1 MFPILYSRNTVNAD
15 LFDNNGLGFLKN
27 CIECEVTE
35 ELNGSYELDMR
46 VLDVDRLYQQIEP
59 RSFIKVRA
67 NPIDEPQIFE
77 IYNVQKNGHELRA
90 LGEHIRYRLTGN
102 SFSEPYGTSTAMTPA
117 ELWEDAQNYLVAPND
132 FSFHSDITSKYKI
145 DAGDSTPIRLG
156 DFLLGHYGS
165 VLDTF
170 NGEYK
175 FDNFDVYFN
184 SRRGKD
190 TGVCLRLGS
199 GIKGLRYE
207 ASSDQICTDLFPYAR
222 IPYKE
227 YGTNYVIGDL
237 YVATLSPVHVSNELS
252 YTRVLPKDFT
262 DEFTQV
268 YPNGAIIRQNGA
280 PINYTEIR
288 NKIKALAETYVITSG
303 NRARLAQLQV
313 NVTITTDEQLEQ
325 LQRCE
330 LGDVIQVY
338 YETNRDTLEMT
349 AKIVKTTYDVIREK
363 YTSVEVG
370 APRRKMSS
378 LFDKKILR

>member
-1 MFPILYSRNTVNAD
+1 MYPILYSRDTVNAD
-15 LFDNNGLGFLKN
+15 FFDNNGLGFLKN

-35 ELNGSYELDMR
+35 GLNDSYELDMR

-59 RSFIKVRA
+59 RTFVKVRA

-77 IYNVQKNGHELRA
+77 IYNVQKNGHEMRV
-90 LGEHIRYRLTGN
+90 LGEHIRYRMTGN
-102 SFSEPYGTSTAMTPA
+102 AFTEPYGTSTAMTPA
-117 ELWEDAQNYLVAPND
+117 ELWEDAQEYLVAPND
-132 FSFHSDITSKYKI
+132 FSFYSDITRKNKVN
-145 DAGDSTPIRLG
+145 AGDSAPIRLG

-165 VLDTF
+165 VLDSF

-175 FDNFDVYFN
+175 FDNFDVFFN
-184 SRRGKD
+184 TRRGKD

-199 GIKGLRYE
+199 GIKELRYE
-207 ASSDQICTDLFPYAR
+207 AASDQVYTDLFPYAR

-227 YGTNYVIGDL
+227 YGTDFVIGDMF
-237 YVATLSPVHVSNELS
+237 VATLEPIHISDELS
-252 YTRVLPKDFT
+252 YTRVVTKDFT

-268 YPNGAIIRQNGA
+268 YPNAALIRQSGA
-280 PINYTEIR
+280 PSNYVEIR
-288 NKIKALAETYVITSG
+288 NMVKTLAENYVNI
-303 NRARLAQLQV
+303 NRSKLSETQV
-313 NVTITTDEQLEQ
+313 NISITTYNHLEQ

-330 LGDVIQVY
+330 LGDVIQVF
-338 YETNRDTLEMT
+338 YETNRDKVELT
-349 AKIVKTTYDVIREK
+349 AKIVKATYDVIREK